1 MALRVGILGCGKMSR
16 NHARKILAHPDA
28 ELAALCDVDTALIEN
43 WVAENLQEEL
53 AGAPSPPAYDDAAAM
68 YGEAGLD
75 AVVISTPHTAHF
87 AHGRQALAAGC
98 HVFMEKPM
106 VTATDQARELER
118 LVAESGRI
126 LVVGYNTPSTPT
138 FRYLREVVRSGR
150 LGKLELV
157 NGFLS
162 QNWRKTTTGTWRQ
175 DPALS
180 GGGQAYDSGAHLLN
194 SVVWT
199 VESSPRQ
206 VFSFMDYLGTP
217 VDINSVMAVRFANG
231 VLASITVSGNCA
243 AAGAGLTYIFS
254 GGRIDIDGWTGSWMR
269 VFDGADEIEPELP
282 GGAGSPIGNFV
293 DAVLGRAEP
302 ATSARNGVVYSELM
316 DAVYASHHSGRPE
329 APPGS

>member
-1 MALRVGILGCGKMSR
+1 MGLRVAILGCGKMSR

-43 WVAENLQEEL
+43 WVAEHLQEEL
-53 AGAPSPPAYDDAAAM
+53 AGAPSPPAYDDAADM
-68 YGEAGLD
+68 YREAELD

-106 VTATDQARELER
+106 VTATEQARELER
-118 LVAESGRI
+118 LVTESGRI

-138 FRYLREVVRSGR
+138 FRYLRDVVRSGR
-150 LGKLELV
+150 FGKLELV

-162 QNWRKTTTGTWRQ
+162 QNWRQATTGTWRQ
-175 DPALS
+175 VPALS

-199 VESSPRQ
+199 LESSPRQ
-206 VFSFMDYLGTP
+206 VFSFMDYQGTP
-217 VDINSVMAVRFANG
+217 VDINSVLAVRFANG
-231 VLASITVSGNCA
+231 VLASITVSGKCA
-243 AAGAGLTYIFS
+243 AAGAGLTFIFT
-254 GGRIDIDGWTGSWMR
+254 GGRIDIDGWTGSWIR
-269 VFDGADEIEPELP
+269 VLDGADEIEPELP
-282 GGAGSPIGNFV
+282 GGAASPIGNFV

-329 APPGS
+329 APPGG

>member
-1 MALRVGILGCGKMSR
+1 MSR
-16 NHARKILAHPDA
+16 NHAKKILAHPDA
-28 ELAALCDVDTALIEN
+28 ELAALCDVNTAIIRS
-43 WVAENLQEEL
+43 WVDEHLQEEL
-53 AGAPSPPAYDDAAAM
+53 AGAPSPPAYDDAVTM
-68 YGEAGLD
+68 YREAGLD

-118 LVAESGRI
+118 LVGESGRI
-126 LVVGYNTPSTPT
+126 LVVGYNTPSTPA

-162 QNWRKTTTGTWRQ
+162 QNWRRATTGTWRQ

-180 GGGQAYDSGAHLLN
+180 GGGQAYDSGSHLLN

-206 VFSFMDYLGTP
+206 VFSFMDYQGTP
-217 VDINSVMAVRFANG
+217 VDINSVLVVRFATG
-231 VLASITVSGNCA
+231 VMASITVSGNCA
-243 AAGAGLTYIFS
+243 AGGASLSFIFD
-254 GGRIDIDGWTGSWMR
+254 GGRIDIDGWTGSWIR
-269 VFDGADEIEPELP
+269 VLDGNDEIEPELP
-282 GGAGSPIGNFV
+282 GGAESPIGNFI

-302 ATSARNGVVYSELM
+302 VTSPRNGVVYSELM
-316 DAVYASHHSGRPE
+316 DAVYASHRSGKPE
-329 APPGS
+329 APPGG

>member
-175 DPALS
+175 VPALS

-231 VLASITVSGNCA
+231 
-243 AAGAGLTYIFS
+243 GAGQHHGERQL
-254 GGRIDIDGWTGSWMR
+254 RR
-269 VFDGADEIEPELP
+269 
-282 GGAGSPIGNFV
+282 
-293 DAVLGRAEP
+293 GRA
-302 ATSARNGVVYSELM
+302 RG
-316 DAVYASHHSGRPE
+316 
-329 APPGS
+329 